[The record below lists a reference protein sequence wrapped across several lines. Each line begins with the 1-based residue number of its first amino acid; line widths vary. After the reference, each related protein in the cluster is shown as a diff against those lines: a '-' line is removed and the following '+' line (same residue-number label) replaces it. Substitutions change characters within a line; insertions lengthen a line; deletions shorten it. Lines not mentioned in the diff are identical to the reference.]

1 MGRDGLAH
9 LVRVERCINCR
20 FRWDCSAGKAH
31 SVAWRRVHCPQWAS
45 LSRAPIPLRAVPLTS
60 ATLPCPRGSWVRH
73 QWHCCE
79 PASLRRRKPSP
90 VFPASPEKQSSTLWS
105 LCSFFNLHCST
116 PPNKVVLI
124 QWSLVDRV
132 VLVML
137 CFVVSSP
144 VSGCM
149 AFRLQNL
156 NPVLVVRKRMLHLGC
171 CFTLL
176 LRSYM
181 KSLLPA
187 QPPAVLLWCSI
198 EMLIKP
204 PQERA
209 ESSKRKIKRAE
220 LGIYYHQFVA
230 GRFVA
235 LLTASPLFG
244 ALVGSRIG
252 NRPCLLELIGHGQ
265 CFSFTVNS
273 WTVFLGVKNRAVACI
288 PRLVCTYMAFTHT
301 KLKHSVI

>member
-1 MGRDGLAH
+1 M
-9 LVRVERCINCR
+9 
-20 FRWDCSAGKAH
+20 F
-31 SVAWRRVHCPQWAS
+31 
-45 LSRAPIPLRAVPLTS
+45 
-60 ATLPCPRGSWVRH
+60 
-73 QWHCCE
+73 
-79 PASLRRRKPSP
+79 
-90 VFPASPEKQSSTLWS
+90 
-105 LCSFFNLHCST
+105 
-116 PPNKVVLI
+116 
-124 QWSLVDRV
+124 
-132 VLVML
+132 

-149 AFRLQNL
+149 AFRPQNL

-176 LRSYM
+176 LRS
-181 KSLLPA
+181 LLPA
-187 QPPAVLLWCSI
+187 QTPAVLLWCSI

-244 ALVGSRIG
+244 ALVGSRAG
-252 NRPCLLELIGHGQ
+252 SRSYLLELIGRGQ
-265 CFSFTVNS
+265 CFSFTANQR
-273 WTVFLGVKNRAVACI
+273 TVLLGVKNRTVACI

>member
-1 MGRDGLAH
+1 MRSKIRCDG
-9 LVRVERCINCR
+9 E
-20 FRWDCSAGKAH
+20 
-31 SVAWRRVHCPQWAS
+31 
-45 LSRAPIPLRAVPLTS
+45 
-60 ATLPCPRGSWVRH
+60 SWKI
-73 QWHCCE
+73 
-79 PASLRRRKPSP
+79 L
-90 VFPASPEKQSSTLWS
+90 QSEVQL
-105 LCSFFNLHCST
+105 NRQ
-116 PPNKVVLI
+116 KVVLI
-124 QWSLVDRV
+124 WWSLVDRV
-132 VLVML
+132 VLVMF

-149 AFRLQNL
+149 AFRPQNL

-176 LRSYM
+176 LRS
-181 KSLLPA
+181 LLPA
-187 QPPAVLLWCSI
+187 QTPAVLLWCSI

-244 ALVGSRIG
+244 ALVGSRAG
-252 NRPCLLELIGHGQ
+252 SRPCLLELIGHEQ
-265 CFSFTVNS
+265 
-273 WTVFLGVKNRAVACI
+273 
-288 PRLVCTYMAFTHT
+288 
-301 KLKHSVI
+301 